1 VFKRIL
7 LISAVAATLSLA
19 LPSAQ
24 AAVSSVQAS
33 DGAVLTVSKASA
45 IKSGDLLTITGT
57 HFDETIGIYVAMCKV
72 VVKTELPTPCGGG
85 IDKTGASKSSI
96 WISSNAPL
104 YGKGLAR
111 PYEAGGRFKVAIKV
125 SPIIKVPT
133 KTVDL
138 DCRKI
143 ACAIYVRADHL
154 RTDDRT
160 RDMYIPLTFKK

>member
-19 LPSAQ
+19 LPNAQ
-24 AAVSSVQAS
+24 AVVTSVQAS
-33 DGAVLTVSKASA
+33 DGAILSVSKVSA

-72 VVKTELPTPCGGG
+72 VAKTELPTPCGGG
-85 IDKTGASKSSI
+85 MDKTGASKSSI
-96 WISSNAPL
+96 WVSSNAPS

-111 PYEAGGRFKVAIKV
+111 PYQAGGRFGVTIKV
-125 SPIIKVPT
+125 SPIIGK
-133 KTVDL
+133 L
-138 DCRKI
+138 DCRKVS
-143 ACAIYVRADHL
+143 CAIYVRADHL

>member
-1 VFKRIL
+1 MLKRTL
-7 LISAVAATLSLA
+7 LLSAMVAIFSLA
-19 LPSAQ
+19 LPNAQ
-24 AAVSSVQAS
+24 ASANSVQAS
-33 DGAVLTVSKASA
+33 DGAVLTVSKVSA

-72 VVKTELPTPCGGG
+72 VAKSELPTPCGGG
-85 IDKTGASKSSI
+85 MDKTGASKSSL
-96 WISSNAPL
+96 WISSNAPS

-111 PYEAGGRFKVAIKV
+111 PYEAGGRFKLAIKV
-125 SPIIKVPT
+125 SPIIKVPA
-133 KTVDL
+133 KTGEL

>member
-19 LPSAQ
+19 LPNAQ
-24 AAVSSVQAS
+24 AAVTSVQAS
-33 DGAVLTVSKASA
+33 DGAILSVSKVSA

-72 VVKTELPTPCGGG
+72 VAKTELPTPCGGG
-85 IDKTGASKSSI
+85 MDKTGVSKSSI
-96 WISSNAPL
+96 WVSSNAPS

-111 PYEAGGRFKVAIKV
+111 PYQAGGRFAVTIKV
-125 SPIIKVPT
+125 SPIIGK
-133 KTVDL
+133 L
-138 DCRKI
+138 DCRKVS
-143 ACAIYVRADHL
+143 CAIYVRADHL
-154 RTDDRT
+154 RTGDRT